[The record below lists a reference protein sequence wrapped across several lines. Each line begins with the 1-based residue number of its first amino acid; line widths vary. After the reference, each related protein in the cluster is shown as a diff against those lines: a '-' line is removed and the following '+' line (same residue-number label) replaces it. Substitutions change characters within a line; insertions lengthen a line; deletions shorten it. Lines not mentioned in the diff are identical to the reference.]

1 MFRKAILSLIILSLS
16 YLSKADCPSR
26 NETINA
32 LQKISKLAPAQQK
45 KSYFTL
51 LNKAEKCFG
60 KDSVYTAI
68 LKHIA
73 EYYSNEK
80 DYNNAILYT
89 KKAMGINSSGKV
101 DVNRFNLE
109 DNYYN
114 LARYENQLG
123 HYQVSLNEFDKCIAI
138 GKTNLQQTAYLCRAY
153 AQKANIFSKMGDFE
167 KAISSVDLGISF
179 AKQTNN
185 QEGLA
190 ISLIEKV
197 KTLTMMSQTEKASD
211 NLKEVIQLLEKKD
224 PRGYLPYA
232 YYWAGQ
238 LYTAQKHYKEAI
250 ASYRKS
256 QQLYKLS
263 NNTYSHSLNFL
274 DIGFTY
280 YQYLQDYDQALQNYL
295 MALQTMDNA
304 YMKVII
310 YDDIAAVYWKKK
322 DYPKAFEYYQ
332 KAFEVAPIGFKSQQL
347 ADIPSIKSLQA
358 ADFKSYLLTTLQDKA
373 DTWLEYHK
381 ATQRKD
387 YLRNALKTYIVAD
400 QLVDLMRFEHSGT
413 ESKLYWRNKTHH
425 LYEQAIE
432 TCYLLK
438 NYEKAFYFFEK
449 SKAVLLN
456 DRLNELSAKQQL
468 SPEDLQ
474 KEKSLQQKI
483 TEYNTKL
490 VGQNSKNA
498 KNSTLQNQLL
508 EAQEEQAAFIKSLE
522 LKNPTYY
529 QYKYD
534 TTTACLADVKKYL
547 KKPTQ
552 FTKEDICL
560 VEYFVGNEAIYAMK
574 VLPDQAYLQKISLVN
589 YEENSKVFLNYC
601 ADNQKANADFSGF
614 LKVGNQL
621 YQQLFAKLD
630 VPKGRVIIAQ
640 DGYFLPFEAMS
651 KSSRKSEYLLKDYAI
666 SYTYSVQFLLKNISN
681 ESFSLTKK
689 FFGMAPVAYQKN
701 LNQTELTDSDKSLSK
716 VADFFYFGKTFINQ
730 SADKK
735 TFFNNAHN
743 YQIVHLYTH
752 AQADNSDQE
761 PMIYFADS
769 VLKLSELGVLNR
781 FKTQLLVLSAC
792 KTAVGRNATG
802 EGILSLSRGFATLG
816 IPATLTTLWSVEN
829 RATYSLNELFYQYL
843 SEGFTKD
850 VALQK
855 AKIAFLQSQ
864 TGENQLPT
872 FWAGAVLVGDA
883 SALNSSYT
891 MWYVLGVI
899 LFLVLAFIGWKKF
912 KRHTIKS

>member
-1 MFRKAILSLIILSLS
+1 MVLRKITLFFIILFFPFF
-16 YLSKADCPSR
+16 SKATCPSK
-26 NETINA
+26 NEMLNT
-32 LQKISKLAPAQQK
+32 LQEISKLEPAQQK
-45 KSYFTL
+45 KRLFTL
-51 LNKAEKCFG
+51 LSSSEKCFG
-60 KDSVYTAI
+60 KDSVYSSI
-68 LKHIA
+68 LQQIA
-73 EYYSNEK
+73 TFYAKENEFE
-80 DYNNAILYT
+80 NAIAYT
-89 KKAMGINSSGKV
+89 KKAIVVNSLPKS
-101 DVNRFNLE
+101 DINRFYLE
-109 DNYYN
+109 TNYFY
-114 LARYENQLG
+114 LGRYENQLG
-123 HYQVSLNEFDKCIAI
+123 HYQIALDNLDKCIAI
-138 GKTNLQQTAYLCRAY
+138 AKTNLQKTAYLSRAY

-167 KAISSVDLGISF
+167 KAISSVDLGINF
-179 AKQTNN
+179 AKQTKND
-185 QEGLA
+185 EGLA
-190 ISLIEKV
+190 FSLIEKV

-211 NLKEVIQLLEKKD
+211 NLKEVILLLEKND
-224 PRGYLPYA
+224 PLGYLPYA

-238 LYTAQKHYKEAI
+238 LFTAQKRYKDAI
-250 ASYRKS
+250 SSYRKS
-256 QQLYKLS
+256 QQLYKLRD
-263 NNTYSHSLNFL
+263 NTYSYSLNFL

-332 KAFEVAPIGFKSQQL
+332 KALEVAPIGFKSKNL
-347 ADIPSIKSLQA
+347 TEIPSVKSLQA
-358 ADFKSYLLTTLQDKA
+358 ADFKSYFLTTLQDKA

-387 YLRNALKTYIVAD
+387 YLRNALKTYILAD

-468 SPEDLQ
+468 SPEDLL

-483 TEYNTKL
+483 AEFNAKLAGQNIKGTKL
-490 VGQNSKNA
+490 TKLENE
-498 KNSTLQNQLL
+498 LL
-508 EAQEEQAAFIKSLE
+508 EAKEEQAAFIKSLE

-534 TTTACLADVKKYL
+534 TTTASLDDVKKYL
-547 KKPTQ
+547 KRPSE
-552 FTKEDICL
+552 TKNGEISL

-574 VLPDQAYLQKISLVN
+574 ILHNQAFLQKISLVN
-589 YEENSKVFLNYC
+589 YEENSTKFLKYC
-601 ADNQKANADFSGF
+601 ADNQQANQDFLGF

-621 YQQLFAKLD
+621 YQQLFAKLG

-651 KSSRKSEYLLKDYAI
+651 KSAKRAEYLLKDYAL
-666 SYTYSVQFLLKNISN
+666 SYTYSVQFLLKNVSN
-681 ESFSLTKK
+681 ESFSWTKK
-689 FFGMAPVAYQKN
+689 FFGMAPVTYQKG
-701 LNQTELTDSDKSLSK
+701 LNQTELTDSDKSLTK
-716 VADFFYFGKTFINQ
+716 VADYFSFGKTFVNQ
-730 SADKK
+730 AANKQ
-735 TFFNNAHN
+735 TFFENAHN

-752 AQADNSDQE
+752 AQADDSDQE
-761 PMIYFADS
+761 PMVYFADS
-769 VLKLSELGVLNR
+769 VLKLSELGALSR
-781 FKTQLLVLSAC
+781 YKTQLLVLSAC

-829 RATYSLNELFYQYL
+829 KATYALNELFYQYL
-843 SEGFTKD
+843 SEGLSKD
-850 VALQK
+850 LALQK

-864 TGENQLPT
+864 AGENQLPT

-883 SALNSSYT
+883 SALSST
-891 MWYVLGVI
+891 NLLWYFVAGI
-899 LFLVLAFIGWKKF
+899 LVVMLAFFVWKKA
-912 KRHTIKS
+912 KHSA

>member
-1 MFRKAILSLIILSLS
+1 MLRKIPLFFIILFFPF
-16 YLSKADCPSR
+16 LSKATCPSK
-26 NETINA
+26 NETLNT
-32 LQKISKLAPAQQK
+32 LQKISKLEPAQQK
-45 KSYFTL
+45 KRL
-51 LNKAEKCFG
+51 LILLSSSEKCFG
-60 KDSVYTAI
+60 KDSVYSSI
-68 LKHIA
+68 LQQIA
-73 EYYSNEK
+73 TFYAKENEFE
-80 DYNNAILYT
+80 NAIAYT
-89 KKAMGINSSGKV
+89 KKAIVVNSLTKS
-101 DVNRFNLE
+101 DINRFYLE
-109 DNYYN
+109 TNYFY
-114 LARYENQLG
+114 LGRYENQLG
-123 HYQVSLNEFDKCIAI
+123 HYQIALDNLDKSIDI
-138 GKTNLQQTAYLCRAY
+138 GKTNLQKTAYLSRAY

-167 KAISSVDLGISF
+167 KAISSVDLGINF
-179 AKQTNN
+179 AKQTKND
-185 QEGLA
+185 EGLA
-190 ISLIEKV
+190 FSLIEKV

-211 NLKEVIQLLEKKD
+211 NLKEVILLLEKND
-224 PRGYLPYA
+224 PLGYLPYA

-238 LYTAQKHYKEAI
+238 LFTAQKRYKDAI
-250 ASYRKS
+250 SSYRKS
-256 QQLYKLS
+256 QQLYKLRD
-263 NNTYSHSLNFL
+263 NTYSYSLNFL

-332 KAFEVAPIGFKSQQL
+332 KALEVAPIGFKSKNL
-347 ADIPSIKSLQA
+347 TEIPSVKSLQA
-358 ADFKSYLLTTLQDKA
+358 ADFKSYFLTTLQDKA

-387 YLRNALKTYIVAD
+387 YLRNALKTYILAD

-468 SPEDLQ
+468 SPEDLL

-483 TEYNTKL
+483 AEFNAKLAGQNIKGTKL
-490 VGQNSKNA
+490 TKLENE
-498 KNSTLQNQLL
+498 LL
-508 EAQEEQAAFIKSLE
+508 EAKEEQAAFIKSLE

-534 TTTACLADVKKYL
+534 TTTASLDDVKKYL
-547 KKPTQ
+547 KRPSE
-552 FTKEDICL
+552 TKNGEISL

-574 VLPDQAYLQKISLVN
+574 ILHNQAFLQKISLVN
-589 YEENSKVFLNYC
+589 YEENSKSFLKYC
-601 ADNQKANADFSGF
+601 ADNQQANQDFLGF

-621 YQQLFAKLD
+621 YQQLFAKLG

-651 KSSRKSEYLLKDYAI
+651 KSAKRAEYLLKDYAL
-666 SYTYSVQFLLKNISN
+666 SYTYSVQFLLKNVSN
-681 ESFSLTKK
+681 ESFSWTKK
-689 FFGMAPVAYQKN
+689 FFGMAPVTYQKG
-701 LNQTELTDSDKSLSK
+701 LNQTELTDSDKSLTK
-716 VADFFYFGKTFINQ
+716 VADYFSFGKTFVNQ
-730 SADKK
+730 AANKQ
-735 TFFNNAHN
+735 TFFENAHN

-752 AQADNSDQE
+752 AQADDSDQE
-761 PMIYFADS
+761 PMVYFADS
-769 VLKLSELGVLNR
+769 VLKLSELGALSR
-781 FKTQLLVLSAC
+781 YKTQLLVLSAC

-829 RATYSLNELFYQYL
+829 KATYALNELFYQYL
-843 SEGFTKD
+843 SEGLSKD
-850 VALQK
+850 LALQK

-864 TGENQLPT
+864 AGENQLPT

-883 SALNSSYT
+883 SALSST
-891 MWYVLGVI
+891 NLLWYFVAGI
-899 LFLVLAFIGWKKF
+899 LVVMLAFFVWKKA
-912 KRHTIKS
+912 KHSA

>member
-1 MFRKAILSLIILSLS
+1 MLRKITLFFIILFFPF
-16 YLSKADCPSR
+16 LSKATCPSK
-26 NETINA
+26 NETLNT
-32 LQKISKLAPAQQK
+32 LQKILKLEPAQQK
-45 KSYFTL
+45 KRL
-51 LNKAEKCFG
+51 LILLSSSEKCFG
-60 KDSVYTAI
+60 KDSVYASI
-68 LKHIA
+68 LQQIA
-73 EYYSNEK
+73 TFYAKENEFE
-80 DYNNAILYT
+80 NAIAYT
-89 KKAMGINSSGKV
+89 KKAIVVNSLTKS
-101 DVNRFNLE
+101 DINRFYLE
-109 DNYYN
+109 TNYFY
-114 LARYENQLG
+114 LGRYENQLG
-123 HYQVSLNEFDKCIAI
+123 HYQIALDNLDKSIDI
-138 GKTNLQQTAYLCRAY
+138 GKTNLKKTAYLSRAY

-167 KAISSVDLGISF
+167 KAISSVDLGINF
-179 AKQTNN
+179 AKQTKND
-185 QEGLA
+185 EGLA
-190 ISLIEKV
+190 FSLIEKV

-211 NLKEVIQLLEKKD
+211 NLKEVILLLEKND
-224 PRGYLPYA
+224 PLGYLPYA

-238 LYTAQKHYKEAI
+238 LFTAQKRYKDAI
-250 ASYRKS
+250 SSYRKS
-256 QQLYKLS
+256 QQLYKLRD
-263 NNTYSHSLNFL
+263 NTYSYSLNFL

-332 KAFEVAPIGFKSQQL
+332 KALEVAPIGFKSKNL
-347 ADIPSIKSLQA
+347 TEIPSVKSLQA
-358 ADFKSYLLTTLQDKA
+358 ADFKSYFLTTLQDKA

-387 YLRNALKTYIVAD
+387 YLRNALKTYILAD

-468 SPEDLQ
+468 SPEDLL

-483 TEYNTKL
+483 AEFNAKLAGQNIQGTKL
-490 VGQNSKNA
+490 TKLENE
-498 KNSTLQNQLL
+498 LL
-508 EAQEEQAAFIKSLE
+508 EAKEEQTAFIKSLE

-534 TTTACLADVKKYL
+534 TTTASLEDVKKYL
-547 KKPTQ
+547 KRPSE
-552 FTKEDICL
+552 TKNGEISL

-574 VLPDQAYLQKISLVN
+574 ILHNQAFLQKISRVN
-589 YEENSKVFLNYC
+589 YEENSKSFLKYC
-601 ADNQKANADFSGF
+601 ADNQQANQDFLGF

-621 YQQLFAKLD
+621 YQQLFAKLG

-651 KSSRKSEYLLKDYAI
+651 KSAKRAEYLLKDYAL
-666 SYTYSVQFLLKNISN
+666 SYTYSVQFLLKNVSN
-681 ESFSLTKK
+681 ESFSWTKK
-689 FFGMAPVAYQKN
+689 FFGMAPVTYQKG
-701 LNQTELTDSDKSLSK
+701 LNQTELTDSDKSLTK
-716 VADFFYFGKTFINQ
+716 VADYFSFGKTFVNQ
-730 SADKK
+730 AANKQ
-735 TFFNNAHN
+735 TFFENAHN

-752 AQADNSDQE
+752 AQADDSDQE
-761 PMIYFADS
+761 PMVYFADS
-769 VLKLSELGVLNR
+769 VLKLSELGALSR
-781 FKTQLLVLSAC
+781 YKTQLLVLSAC

-829 RATYSLNELFYQYL
+829 KATYALNELFYQYL
-843 SEGFTKD
+843 SEGLSKD
-850 VALQK
+850 LALQK

-864 TGENQLPT
+864 AGENQLPT

-883 SALNSSYT
+883 SALSST
-891 MWYVLGVI
+891 NLLWYFVAGI
-899 LFLVLAFIGWKKF
+899 LVLMLAFFVWKKA
-912 KRHTIKS
+912 KHSA

>member
-1 MFRKAILSLIILSLS
+1 MLRKITLFFIILFFPF
-16 YLSKADCPSR
+16 LSKATCPSK
-26 NETINA
+26 NETLNT
-32 LQKISKLAPAQQK
+32 LQKISKLEPAQQK
-45 KSYFTL
+45 KRL
-51 LNKAEKCFG
+51 LILLSSSEKCFG
-60 KDSVYTAI
+60 KDSVYTTI
-68 LKHIA
+68 LQQIA
-73 EYYSNEK
+73 TFYYKQDK
-80 DYNNAILYT
+80 DYDNAITYA
-89 KKAMGINSSGKV
+89 KKAIVVNSLPKS
-101 DVNRFNLE
+101 DINRFYLETNYFNLGV
-109 DNYYN
+109 
-114 LARYENQLG
+114 YENQLG
-123 HYQVSLNEFDKCIAI
+123 HYQIALDNLDKSIDI
-138 GKTNLQQTAYLCRAY
+138 GKANLKKTAYLSRAY

-167 KAISSVDLGISF
+167 KAISSVDLGINF
-179 AKQTNN
+179 AKQTKND
-185 QEGLA
+185 EGLA
-190 ISLIEKV
+190 FSLIEKV

-211 NLKEVIQLLEKKD
+211 NLKEVILLLEKND
-224 PRGYLPYA
+224 PLGYLPYA

-238 LYTAQKHYKEAI
+238 LFTAQKRYKDAI
-250 ASYRKS
+250 SSYRKS
-256 QQLYKLS
+256 QQLYKLRD
-263 NNTYSHSLNFL
+263 NTYSYSLNFL

-295 MALQTMDNA
+295 MALKTMDNA

-332 KAFEVAPIGFKSQQL
+332 KALEVAPIGFKSKNL
-347 ADIPSIKSLQA
+347 TEIPSVKSLQA
-358 ADFKSYLLTTLQDKA
+358 ADFKSYFLTTLQDKA

-387 YLRNALKTYIVAD
+387 YLRNALKTYILAD

-468 SPEDLQ
+468 SPEDLL

-483 TEYNTKL
+483 AEFNAKLAGQNIKGTKL
-490 VGQNSKNA
+490 TKLENE
-498 KNSTLQNQLL
+498 LL
-508 EAQEEQAAFIKSLE
+508 EAKEEQAAFIKSLE

-534 TTTACLADVKKYL
+534 TTTASLDDVKKYL
-547 KKPTQ
+547 KRPSE
-552 FTKEDICL
+552 TKNGEISL

-574 VLPDQAYLQKISLVN
+574 ILHNQAFLQKISLVN
-589 YEENSKVFLNYC
+589 YEENSKSFLKYC
-601 ADNQKANADFSGF
+601 ADNQQANQDFLGF

-621 YQQLFAKLD
+621 YQQLFAKLG

-651 KSSRKSEYLLKDYAI
+651 KSAKRAEYLLKDYAL
-666 SYTYSVQFLLKNISN
+666 SYTYSVQFLLKNVSN
-681 ESFSLTKK
+681 ESFSWTKK
-689 FFGMAPVAYQKN
+689 FFGMAPVTYQKG
-701 LNQTELTDSDKSLSK
+701 LNQTELKDSDKSLTK
-716 VADFFYFGKTFINQ
+716 VADYFSFGKTFVNQ
-730 SADKK
+730 AANKQ
-735 TFFNNAHN
+735 TFFENAHN

-752 AQADNSDQE
+752 AQADDSDQE
-761 PMIYFADS
+761 PMVYFADS
-769 VLKLSELGVLNR
+769 VLKLSELGALSR
-781 FKTQLLVLSAC
+781 YKTQLLVLSAC

-829 RATYSLNELFYQYL
+829 KATYALNELFYQYL
-843 SEGFTKD
+843 SEGLSKD
-850 VALQK
+850 LALQK

-864 TGENQLPT
+864 AGENQLPT

-883 SALNSSYT
+883 SALSST
-891 MWYVLGVI
+891 NLLWYFVAGI
-899 LFLVLAFIGWKKF
+899 LVLMLAFFVWKKA
-912 KRHTIKS
+912 KHSA

>member
-1 MFRKAILSLIILSLS
+1 MLRKITLFFIILFFPF
-16 YLSKADCPSR
+16 LSKATCPSK
-26 NETINA
+26 NETLNT
-32 LQKISKLAPAQQK
+32 LQKISKLEPAQQK
-45 KSYFTL
+45 KRL
-51 LNKAEKCFG
+51 LILLSSSEKCFG
-60 KDSVYTAI
+60 KDSVYSSI
-68 LKHIA
+68 LQQIA
-73 EYYSNEK
+73 TFYAKENEFE
-80 DYNNAILYT
+80 NAIAYT
-89 KKAMGINSSGKV
+89 KKAIVVNSLTKS
-101 DVNRFNLE
+101 DINRFYLE
-109 DNYYN
+109 TNYFY
-114 LARYENQLG
+114 LGRYENQLG
-123 HYQVSLNEFDKCIAI
+123 HYQIALDNLDKSIDI
-138 GKTNLQQTAYLCRAY
+138 GKTNLKKTAYLSRAY

-167 KAISSVDLGISF
+167 KAISSVDLGINF
-179 AKQTNN
+179 AKQTKND
-185 QEGLA
+185 EGLA
-190 ISLIEKV
+190 FSLIEKV

-211 NLKEVIQLLEKKD
+211 NLKEVILLLEKND
-224 PRGYLPYA
+224 PLGYLPYA

-238 LYTAQKHYKEAI
+238 LFTAQKRYKDAI
-250 ASYRKS
+250 SSYRKS
-256 QQLYKLS
+256 QQLYKLRD
-263 NNTYSHSLNFL
+263 NTYSYSLNFL

-332 KAFEVAPIGFKSQQL
+332 KALEVAPIGFKSKNL
-347 ADIPSIKSLQA
+347 TEIPSVKSLQA
-358 ADFKSYLLTTLQDKA
+358 ADFKSYFLTTLQDKA

-387 YLRNALKTYIVAD
+387 YLRNALKTYILAD

-468 SPEDLQ
+468 SPEDLL

-483 TEYNTKL
+483 AEFNAKLAGQNIKGTKL
-490 VGQNSKNA
+490 TKLENE
-498 KNSTLQNQLL
+498 LL
-508 EAQEEQAAFIKSLE
+508 EAKEEQTAFIKSLE

-534 TTTACLADVKKYL
+534 TTTASLEDVKKYL
-547 KKPTQ
+547 KRPSE
-552 FTKEDICL
+552 TKNGEISL

-574 VLPDQAYLQKISLVN
+574 ILHNQAFLQKISLVN
-589 YEENSKVFLNYC
+589 YEENSKSFLKYC
-601 ADNQKANADFSGF
+601 ADNQQANQDFLGF

-621 YQQLFAKLD
+621 YQQLFAKLG

-651 KSSRKSEYLLKDYAI
+651 KSAKRAEYLLKDYAL
-666 SYTYSVQFLLKNISN
+666 SYTYSVQFLLKNVSN
-681 ESFSLTKK
+681 ESFSWTKK
-689 FFGMAPVAYQKN
+689 FFGMAPVTYQKG
-701 LNQTELTDSDKSLSK
+701 LNQTELTDSDKSLTK
-716 VADFFYFGKTFINQ
+716 VADYFSFGKTFVNQ
-730 SADKK
+730 AANKQ
-735 TFFNNAHN
+735 TFFENAHN

-752 AQADNSDQE
+752 AQADDSDQE
-761 PMIYFADS
+761 PMVYFADS
-769 VLKLSELGVLNR
+769 VLKLSELGALSR
-781 FKTQLLVLSAC
+781 YKTQLLVLSAC

-829 RATYSLNELFYQYL
+829 KATYALNELFYQYL
-843 SEGFTKD
+843 SEGLSKD
-850 VALQK
+850 LALQK

-864 TGENQLPT
+864 AGENQLPT

-883 SALNSSYT
+883 SALSST
-891 MWYVLGVI
+891 NLLWYFVAGI
-899 LFLVLAFIGWKKF
+899 LVVMLAFFIWKKA
-912 KRHTIKS
+912 KHSA

>member
-1 MFRKAILSLIILSLS
+1 MLKKITLFFIILFFPF
-16 YLSKADCPSR
+16 LSKATCPSK
-26 NETINA
+26 NETLNT
-32 LQKISKLAPAQQK
+32 LQKISKLEPAQQK
-45 KSYFTL
+45 KRLFIL
-51 LNKAEKCFG
+51 LSSSEKCFG
-60 KDSVYTAI
+60 KDSVYSSI
-68 LKHIA
+68 LQQIA
-73 EYYSNEK
+73 TFYAKENEFE
-80 DYNNAILYT
+80 NAIAYT
-89 KKAMGINSSGKV
+89 KKAIVVNSLPKS
-101 DVNRFNLE
+101 DINRFYLE
-109 DNYYN
+109 TNYFY
-114 LARYENQLG
+114 LGRYENQLG
-123 HYQVSLNEFDKCIAI
+123 HYQIALDNLDKCIAI
-138 GKTNLQQTAYLCRAY
+138 AKTNLQKTAYLSRAY

-167 KAISSVDLGISF
+167 KAISSVDLGINF
-179 AKQTNN
+179 AKQTKND
-185 QEGLA
+185 EGLA
-190 ISLIEKV
+190 FSLIEKV

-211 NLKEVIQLLEKKD
+211 NLKEVILLLEKND
-224 PRGYLPYA
+224 PLGYLPYA

-238 LYTAQKHYKEAI
+238 LFTAQKRYKDAI
-250 ASYRKS
+250 SSYRKS
-256 QQLYKLS
+256 QQLYKLRD
-263 NNTYSHSLNFL
+263 NTYSYSLNFL

-332 KAFEVAPIGFKSQQL
+332 KALEVAPIGFKSKNL
-347 ADIPSIKSLQA
+347 TEIPSVKSLQA
-358 ADFKSYLLTTLQDKA
+358 ADFKSYFLTTLQDKA

-387 YLRNALKTYIVAD
+387 YLRNALKTYILAD

-468 SPEDLQ
+468 SPEDLL

-483 TEYNTKL
+483 AEFNAKLAGQNIKGTKL
-490 VGQNSKNA
+490 TKLENE
-498 KNSTLQNQLL
+498 LL
-508 EAQEEQAAFIKSLE
+508 EAKEEQAAFIKSLD

-534 TTTACLADVKKYL
+534 TTTASLDDVKKYL
-547 KKPTQ
+547 KRPSE
-552 FTKEDICL
+552 TKNGEISL

-574 VLPDQAYLQKISLVN
+574 ILHNQAFLQKISLVN
-589 YEENSKVFLNYC
+589 YEENSKNFLKYC
-601 ADNQKANADFSGF
+601 ADNQQANQDFLGF

-621 YQQLFAKLD
+621 YQQLFAKLG

-651 KSSRKSEYLLKDYAI
+651 KSAKRAEYLLKDYAL
-666 SYTYSVQFLLKNISN
+666 SYTYSVQFLLKNVSN
-681 ESFSLTKK
+681 ESFSWTKK
-689 FFGMAPVAYQKN
+689 FFGMAPVTYQKG
-701 LNQTELTDSDKSLSK
+701 LNQTELTDSDKSLTK
-716 VADFFYFGKTFINQ
+716 VADYFSFGKTFVNQ
-730 SADKK
+730 AANKQ
-735 TFFNNAHN
+735 TFFENAHN

-752 AQADNSDQE
+752 AQADDSDQE
-761 PMIYFADS
+761 PMVYFADS
-769 VLKLSELGVLNR
+769 VLKLSELGALSR
-781 FKTQLLVLSAC
+781 YKTQLLVLSAC

-829 RATYSLNELFYQYL
+829 KATYALNELFYQYL
-843 SEGFTKD
+843 SEGLSKD
-850 VALQK
+850 LALQK

-864 TGENQLPT
+864 AGENQLPT

-883 SALNSSYT
+883 SALSST
-891 MWYVLGVI
+891 NLLWYFVAGI
-899 LFLVLAFIGWKKF
+899 LVVMLAFFVWKKA
-912 KRHTIKS
+912 KHSA

>member
-1 MFRKAILSLIILSLS
+1 MIRLFILSILIFFLPLST
-16 YLSKADCPSR
+16 KAVCPSK
-26 NETINA
+26 NETLNT
-32 LQKISKLAPAQQK
+32 LQKILKLEPSQQK
-45 KSYFTL
+45 KRLFTL
-51 LNKAEKCFG
+51 LSSSEKCFG
-60 KDSVYTAI
+60 KDSVYASI
-68 LKHIA
+68 LQQIA
-73 EYYSNEK
+73 TFYYTQDK
-80 DYNNAILYT
+80 DYDKAIAYV
-89 KKAMGINSSGKV
+89 KKAIVVNSLSKS
-101 DVNRFNLE
+101 DINRFYLE
-109 DNYYN
+109 ANYYN
-114 LARYENQLG
+114 LGRYENQLG
-123 HYQVSLNEFDKCIAI
+123 HYQIALDNLDKCITTA
-138 GKTNLQQTAYLCRAY
+138 KTNLTKTAYLSRAY

-167 KAISSVDLGISF
+167 KAMSSVDLGINF
-179 AKQTNN
+179 AKQTKND
-185 QEGLA
+185 EGLA
-190 ISLIEKV
+190 FSLIEKV

-211 NLKEVIQLLEKKD
+211 NLKEVILLLEKKD
-224 PRGYLPYA
+224 PIGYLPYA

-238 LYTAQKHYKEAI
+238 LFTAQKRYQEAI
-250 ASYRKS
+250 LSYRKS
-256 QQLYKLS
+256 QALYKLK
-263 NNTYSHSLNFL
+263 NNTYSYSLNFL

-280 YQYLQDYDQALQNYL
+280 YQYLQDYDEALKNYL
-295 MALQTMDNA
+295 MALKTMDNA

-332 KAFEVAPIGFKSQQL
+332 KALEVAPIGFNPKNVTE
-347 ADIPSIKSLQA
+347 IPTVKSLQA
-358 ADFKSYLLTTLQDKA
+358 ADFKSYFLTTLQDKA

-387 YLRNALKTYIVAD
+387 YLRNALKTYILAD

-468 SPEDLQ
+468 SAEDLL

-483 TEYNTKL
+483 AELNATLAGQDIKGSKSTK
-490 VGQNSKNA
+490 
-498 KNSTLQNQLL
+498 LQNQLL
-508 EAQEEQAAFIKSLE
+508 EAKDEQSAFIKSLE

-534 TTTACLADVKKYL
+534 TTTASLEDVKKYL
-547 KKPTQ
+547 KRPTE
-552 FTKEDICL
+552 TKNGEISL

-574 VLPDQAYLQKISLVN
+574 ILPNQAFLQKISIVN
-589 YEENSKVFLNYC
+589 YEENSKGFLKYC
-601 ADNQKANADFSGF
+601 ADNQQANEDFPGF

-621 YQQLFAKLD
+621 YQQLFAKLG

-651 KSSRKSEYLLKDYAI
+651 KSAKRAEYLLKDYAL
-666 SYTYSVQFLLKNISN
+666 SYTYSVQFLLKNMNN
-681 ESFSLTKK
+681 ESFSWSNK
-689 FFGMAPVAYQKN
+689 FFGMAPVTYQKG

-716 VADFFYFGKTFINQ
+716 VADYFSFGKTFVNQ
-730 SADKK
+730 AANKK
-735 TFFNNAHN
+735 NFFENAHN

-752 AQADNSDQE
+752 AQADDSDQE
-761 PMIYFADS
+761 PMVYFADS
-769 VLKLSELGVLNR
+769 ILKLSELGALNR
-781 FKTQLLVLSAC
+781 YKTQLLVLSAC

-829 RATYSLNELFYQYL
+829 KATYALNELFYQYL
-843 SEGFTKD
+843 SEGLSKD
-850 VALQK
+850 LALQK

-864 TGENQLPT
+864 AGENQLPT

-883 SALNSSYT
+883 SALSNT
-891 MWYVLGVI
+891 NLLWYFVTGI
-899 LFLVLAFIGWKKF
+899 LIMILAFFVWKK
-912 KRHTIKS
+912 IKHSA

>member
-1 MFRKAILSLIILSLS
+1 MLRKITLFFIILFFPF
-16 YLSKADCPSR
+16 LSKATCPSK
-26 NETINA
+26 NETLNT
-32 LQKISKLAPAQQK
+32 LQKISKLEPAQQK
-45 KSYFTL
+45 KRL
-51 LNKAEKCFG
+51 LILLSSSEKCFG
-60 KDSVYTAI
+60 KDSVYTTI
-68 LKHIA
+68 LQQIA
-73 EYYSNEK
+73 TFYYKQDK
-80 DYNNAILYT
+80 DYDNAITYA
-89 KKAMGINSSGKV
+89 KKAIVVNSLPKS
-101 DVNRFNLE
+101 DINRFYLE
-109 DNYYN
+109 TNYFY
-114 LARYENQLG
+114 LGRYENQLG
-123 HYQVSLNEFDKCIAI
+123 HYQIALDNLDKSIDI
-138 GKTNLQQTAYLCRAY
+138 GKTNLKKTAYLSRAY

-167 KAISSVDLGISF
+167 KAISSVDLGINF
-179 AKQTNN
+179 AKQTKND
-185 QEGLA
+185 EGLA
-190 ISLIEKV
+190 FSLIEKV

-211 NLKEVIQLLEKKD
+211 NLKEVILLLEKND
-224 PRGYLPYA
+224 PLGYLPYA

-238 LYTAQKHYKEAI
+238 LFTAQKRYKDAI
-250 ASYRKS
+250 SSYRKS
-256 QQLYKLS
+256 QQLYKLRD
-263 NNTYSHSLNFL
+263 NTYSYSLNFL

-295 MALQTMDNA
+295 MALKTMDNA

-332 KAFEVAPIGFKSQQL
+332 KALEVAPIGFKSKNL
-347 ADIPSIKSLQA
+347 TEIPSVKSLQA
-358 ADFKSYLLTTLQDKA
+358 ADFKSYFLTTLQDKA

-387 YLRNALKTYIVAD
+387 YLRNALKTYILAD

-468 SPEDLQ
+468 SPEDLL

-483 TEYNTKL
+483 AEFNAKLAGQNIKGTKL
-490 VGQNSKNA
+490 TKLENE
-498 KNSTLQNQLL
+498 LL
-508 EAQEEQAAFIKSLE
+508 EAKEEQAAFIKSLE

-534 TTTACLADVKKYL
+534 TTTASLDDVKKYL
-547 KKPTQ
+547 KRPSE
-552 FTKEDICL
+552 TKNGEISL

-574 VLPDQAYLQKISLVN
+574 ILHNQAFLQKISLVN
-589 YEENSKVFLNYC
+589 YEENSKSFLKYC
-601 ADNQKANADFSGF
+601 ADNQQANQDFLGF

-621 YQQLFAKLD
+621 YQQLFAKLG

-651 KSSRKSEYLLKDYAI
+651 KSAKRAEYLLKDYAL
-666 SYTYSVQFLLKNISN
+666 SYTYSVQFLLKNVSN
-681 ESFSLTKK
+681 ESFSWTKK
-689 FFGMAPVAYQKN
+689 FFGMAPVTYQKG
-701 LNQTELTDSDKSLSK
+701 LNQTELTDSDKSLTK
-716 VADFFYFGKTFINQ
+716 VADYFSFGKTFVNQ
-730 SADKK
+730 AANKQ
-735 TFFNNAHN
+735 TFFENAHN

-752 AQADNSDQE
+752 AQADDSDQE
-761 PMIYFADS
+761 PMVYFADS
-769 VLKLSELGVLNR
+769 VLKLSELGALSR
-781 FKTQLLVLSAC
+781 YKTQLLVLSAC

-829 RATYSLNELFYQYL
+829 KATYALNELFYQYL
-843 SEGFTKD
+843 SEGLSKD
-850 VALQK
+850 LALQK

-864 TGENQLPT
+864 AGENQLPT

-883 SALNSSYT
+883 SALSST
-891 MWYVLGVI
+891 NLLWYFVAGI
-899 LFLVLAFIGWKKF
+899 LVVMLAFFVWKKA
-912 KRHTIKS
+912 KHSA